1 MTKNFIISL
10 IRVFYEIIISPFL
23 LLTTFFARYS
33 KKNIDIGLGP
43 EPLINNI
50 YHKKALEEYGF
61 SAQTYVDS
69 IYFITDQFDIRT
81 DFWIHQKQI
90 RKLLLPIIEFI
101 WSVYKYKC
109 VYIYFNGGPLGL
121 GTVFLWRAEPYL
133 YHLAK
138 TKVVVMPYGGDVQ
151 DMTRSPNLLFKDAM
165 SRDYPE
171 HRSRRPRI
179 DTRIDLWTKLADH
192 IISGCEWVDYMYHW
206 DTLMIAHFSINT
218 ESWKPVVPDAE
229 EVVRSDRKL
238 RILHA
243 PNHKAIK
250 GTQLVIRAIKELQ
263 EEGLGLELI
272 TLQQVPNDHIHD
284 VIQSVDM
291 IVDQL
296 IIGWYAMFAIEAMA
310 CAKPVLCYLRDDLIQ
325 LYTVTGLIEP
335 DEIPIINCSPLT
347 IKQTIKNLAS
357 NPENLKKI
365 GKKSREY
372 VLKHHST
379 KAIGDVF
386 ASINQSI
393 GLFPKH

>member
-1 MTKNFIISL
+1 
-10 IRVFYEIIISPFL
+10 
-23 LLTTFFARYS
+23 
-33 KKNIDIGLGP
+33 
-43 EPLINNI
+43 
-50 YHKKALEEYGF
+50 
-61 SAQTYVDS
+61 VDS

-81 DFWIHQKQI
+81 DFWIQQKQI
-90 RKLLLPIIEFI
+90 RKLLLPVIEFI

-133 YHLAK
+133 YHLAN

-151 DMTRSPNLLFKDAM
+151 DMTRSSNLLFKDAM

-171 HRSRRPRI
+171 HRVRRSKI
-179 DTRIDLWTKLADH
+179 GSKIDLWTKLADH
-192 IISGCEWVDYMYHW
+192 VISGCEWVDYMYHW

-218 ESWKPVVPDAE
+218 EAWKPRALDSEQVAQ
-229 EVVRSDRKL
+229 SDRKL

-250 GTQLVIRAIKELQ
+250 GTQLIIRAIKELQ
-263 EEGLGLELI
+263 EEGVAIELI
-272 TLQQVPNDHIHD
+272 TLEQVPNDRIHD

-325 LYTVTGLIEP
+325 LYTVSGLIEP

-347 IKQTIKNLAS
+347 IKQSIKNLAF
-357 NPENLKKI
+357 NPELLKRI
-365 GKKSREY
+365 EKKSREY
-372 VLKHHST
+372 VLRHHST
-379 KAIGDVF
+379 KAIGDAF

-393 GLFPKH
+393 GLFPQH